1 MHFLV
6 PAMVAAVRRLL
17 LLLAW
22 PSALQLC
29 PSEQQVAG
37 SKPHLNGTF
46 VALSNVTALWPEERW
61 LREFEAMTAVGISF
75 VIVPKAAQGT
85 SDGSSACPSGTYE
98 AFFPVA
104 GPEQSR
110 QLLGGAAR
118 SDSSSS
124 SGSSGSGGGGSGGGG
139 GGGAAAAAASLAC
152 FTQTGS
158 TVAGGTL
165 GAISRAARSAGL
177 ELHLGL
183 AYPFTH
189 LWMYTDPSRL
199 AHLAATQQL
208 VARHLHRLYGE
219 VVTIGGYYTEL
230 EESNQLVFE
239 QHAVDFAQSYLQ
251 PIALTVK
258 NLTRLPSPSPSSSSS
273 PRMTSLTMPTRG
285 STSSSRG
292 KIQGQI
298 TQQGTE
304 LPAPAPPLVWAS
316 PYGVG
321 NLSRW
326 RGSLGPT
333 NRCENCNALRFCY
346 IIYLTTDRLPRQ
358 ARDK

>member
-1 MHFLV
+1 MAL
-6 PAMVAAVRRLL
+6 VAAVRHLL

-29 PSEQQVAG
+29 PSEHQVVG

-104 GPEQSR
+104 GPEESQ

-124 SGSSGSGGGGSGGGG
+124 SSSSSSSGGGG
-139 GGGAAAAAASLAC
+139 AAASLAC

-230 EESNQLVFE
+230 EESNQLAFE

-258 NLTRLPSPSPSSSSS
+258 NLTRLPSPSPSSST
-273 PRMTSLTMPTRG
+273 RMTSLTMPTRG
-285 STSSSRG
+285 SASSSRG

-298 TQQGTE
+298 TEGTE
-304 LPAPAPPLVWAS
+304 LPPLVWAS

-333 NRCENCNALRFCY
+333 NRCTVFALRFCY